1 MSTNA
6 KRIWLA
12 IGCLIVWFG
21 FITTGG
27 VVAQMA
33 TAALA
38 GWYMG
43 GLIYAFTKKVFPD
56 EREGQA

>member
-1 MSTNA
+1 MSITT
-6 KRIWLA
+6 KRILFA

-21 FITTGG
+21 FITAGG
-27 VVAQMA
+27 VVAQMV

-38 GWYMG
+38 GWYIG